1 MQDQTFEPLGD
12 SRQKQV
18 DTRIISATNRNLQE
32 MVRDGSFREDLFYR
46 INLITIRMPALR
58 ERPDDIPLLVD
69 HFVGL
74 QRELN
79 GIRAVEVSAEAIDYL
94 QKLPYPGNIR
104 ELKNLVDRTILVSD
118 KNVLTDRDFKAQ
130 YSEISSATAA
140 FDSVHSLEEIEKN
153 MIRKAAEQFGN
164 NHTKIATALGLSRQ
178 ALYRRLEKYGIR
190 LPE

>member
-1 MQDQTFEPLGD
+1 
-12 SRQKQV
+12 
-18 DTRIISATNRNLQE
+18 

-46 INLITIRMPALR
+46 INLITIRMPWPCGSV
-58 ERPDDIPLLVD
+58 PDDIPLLVD